1 MVHMH
6 FGQSGKRVSRKR
18 FLTGAAFAAGCVAV
32 SATHRLLSQIPTA
45 GAQADELTP
54 QVPAIPR
61 DGTKGWPYLG
71 RFSCEGC
78 FLFLDRR
85 TNPVMGA
92 KNHPRKNH
100 SQALRFVV

>member
-54 QVPAIPR
+54 QVPAISAGR
-61 DGTKGWPYLG
+61 NEGLALLG
-71 RFSCEGC
+71 AI
-78 FLFLDRR
+78 L
-85 TNPVMGA
+85 
-92 KNHPRKNH
+92 
-100 SQALRFVV
+100 LRGLLSVLG